1 MEKEKDNKT
10 SSEMDG
16 KNLFYNINNVSKNI
30 LICYKNMA
38 YLSEQGKTDSLE
50 YQECL
55 QMLDSLTKIEDYY
68 YDYFAKN
75 YDKVF
80 NDFMDTFLVTFHIL
94 NVKIIA
100 SGEWYLLFKEVSDDV
115 LCGYRIHLNVQ
126 KILNCLA
133 FDDVHMR
140 NINSDALRY
149 TDAKRVSLFLKLL
162 KEVRDDKDC
171 GSHKKEINNALYD
184 FSFIYKIDNDAKTED
199 ESLSL
204 ISSQSLGTL
213 ENLCRKISRL
223 SKDSCSLPGN
233 FRSISLNNCYIKSL
247 FITLPYRTSQSMFD
261 KISSDES
268 IDKSKYGYKA
278 LESLVDMI
286 GPLKEEYNGEEFTL
300 KRKF

>member
-1 MEKEKDNKT
+1 MEEEKDKKT

-38 YLSEQGKTDSLE
+38 YLSEQGKTDSPE
-50 YQECL
+50 YEECL
-55 QMLDSLTKIEDYY
+55 QMLESLTKIEDYY

-75 YDKVF
+75 YRRVF
-80 NDFMDTFLVTFHIL
+80 DDFMDTFLDTFHIL
-94 NVKIIA
+94 NVKIIT

-126 KILNCLA
+126 KISGCLA
-133 FDDVHMR
+133 LNDAHIGQ
-140 NINSDALRY
+140 INSDVLRY

-162 KEVRDDKDC
+162 KEVRNDKEC
-171 GSHKKEINNALYD
+171 GSHKKEINKALYD
-184 FSFIYKIDNDAKTED
+184 FSYIYKIDNDAKFQD
-199 ESLSL
+199 ENLNL
-204 ISSQSLGTL
+204 ISTQNLRTL

-223 SKDSCSLPGN
+223 SKESCSLPGN

-247 FITLPYRTSQSMFD
+247 FITLSHSTSQGLFY

-268 IDKSKYGYKA
+268 VDKSKYGYKM

-286 GPLKEEYNGEEFTL
+286 GPLKEEYNGEGFTL

>member
-1 MEKEKDNKT
+1 MEEEKDKKT
-10 SSEMDG
+10 NNEIDG
-16 KNLFYNINNVSKNI
+16 INLFYNINNVSKNI

-38 YLSEQGKTDSLE
+38 HLSVQGKTDSLE

-55 QMLDSLTKIEDYY
+55 ETLASLTKVEDYY

-75 YDKVF
+75 YGRVF
-80 NDFMDTFLVTFHIL
+80 DDFMDTFLDTFHIL
-94 NVKIIA
+94 NAKIIT

-126 KILNCLA
+126 RILGCLVL
-133 FDDVHMR
+133 DGTR
-140 NINSDALRY
+140 IGQINSEVLRY

-162 KEVRDDKDC
+162 KEIKDDKEC
-171 GSHKKEINNALYD
+171 GNHKKEINKALYD
-184 FSFIYKIDNDAKTED
+184 FSYIYKIDNGVRIPEQNLMLVDGRYLE
-199 ESLSL
+199 
-204 ISSQSLGTL
+204 TL
-213 ENLCRKISRL
+213 EKLCRKVSKL
-223 SKDSCSLPGN
+223 SKESCSLPGN

-286 GPLKEEYNGEEFTL
+286 GPLKEEYNGEGFTL

>member
-68 YDYFAKN
+68 YDYFTKN

-80 NDFMDTFLVTFHIL
+80 NDFMDTFLDTFHIL
-94 NVKIIA
+94 NAKIIT

-126 KILNCLA
+126 RILGCLA
-133 FDDVHMR
+133 LDGTR
-140 NINSDALRY
+140 IGQINSEVLRY

-171 GSHKKEINNALYD
+171 GSHKKEINKALYD